1 VVNVNQGYL
10 LAFLLSVAVYILD
23 GVFCIGYGTILT
35 LILLILGFDL
45 YSTIFSVLVA
55 QFVGGIISSIWHH
68 KFKNANFN
76 RGSFDLNIAIIISLT
91 GVFSFI
97 GVLVSVNL
105 NEFLLKLYIGGL
117 TIIIGFLTL
126 TIKTQDTA
134 TNNNSTFRVFLV
146 GMFASINKAITGGNY
161 GPTLMLAHI
170 LLRIDIKK
178 VLAIR
183 HFAEIFVCGMATIF
197 YLLIGIKVDLQLLT
211 VLVLGTMFAA
221 LPSAFIIRKTQ
232 SVVLKRFVG
241 FTLISLGMIATM
253 KTLGLIFV

>member
-1 VVNVNQGYL
+1 MVNVSQGYL
-10 LAFLLSVAVYILD
+10 LAFLLSAAVYILD

-45 YSTIFSVLVA
+45 YSIIFSVLVA

-76 RGSFDLNIAIIISLT
+76 RGSFDLNIAIIIGLT

-134 TNNNSTFRVFLV
+134 MNNNSTFGAFLV
-146 GMFASINKAITGGNY
+146 GTFASINKAITGGNY

-170 LLRIDIKK
+170 LLKIDIKK

-221 LPSAFIIRKTQ
+221 LPSVFIIRKTQ
-232 SVVLKRFVG
+232 SVVLKRSVG

-253 KTLGLIFV
+253 KTLGLIFA